1 MGSSWGPGE
10 GEWSQAHAWID
21 RIVREAI
28 MEHYR
33 DWADS
38 PLSVLKGESPR
49 NALAAGIGQKVV
61 EGLLKDIEYH
71 ENFKRCV
78 GLPWV
83 DVEGLWHQVLSAQ
96 GSDGKLTAREH
107 SVVGLLDEMMRMD
120 GYTEDQIFAT
130 AKMWY
135 DYVLSA
141 SPNVVHAKTWAA
153 AVEYAQ
159 AVSED

>member
-1 MGSSWGPGE
+1 
-10 GEWSQAHAWID
+10 
-21 RIVREAI
+21 
-28 MEHYR
+28 
-33 DWADS
+33 
-38 PLSVLKGESPR
+38 
-49 NALAAGIGQKVV
+49 
-61 EGLLKDIEYH
+61 
-71 ENFKRCV
+71 
-78 GLPWV
+78 
-83 DVEGLWHQVLSAQ
+83 VLSAQ

-159 AVSED
+159 AVSEDEPVTQASVAQKYKVSVSTLSQRYREILGSLSANR